1 MEVSRSRVTAV
12 EQCDTVLVLGAGFSF
27 DAGIPLMSG
36 FVDTMWEFA
45 HRKRAAGAPLSSSD
59 ATLFDE
65 AEAVRRDLNE
75 YHGRASFDD
84 RNIEDIL
91 SLLTFGTF
99 DAQKKR
105 RAAADLKVMSQAI
118 ARTIELC
125 CSVKHPGLKQREKA
139 VVHVGPELYRNFW
152 HCLFGLKARGLSCPA
167 IVTFNYDL
175 VLERALLQT
184 LVGTEYD
191 NHKNLFPYSYVH
203 LDHHYSLVPRRTFK
217 VQAANFHNHGRADS
231 SDGIVADLFDGD
243 TSPAS
248 TLKIDLL
255 KLHGS
260 LNFPTSRL
268 DKPEGWNVTPQ
279 EKIF

>member
-1 MEVSRSRVTAV
+1 MGSS
-12 EQCDTVLVLGAGFSF
+12 
-27 DAGIPLMSG
+27 
-36 FVDTMWEFA
+36 
-45 HRKRAAGAPLSSSD
+45 LSKSH
-59 ATLFDE
+59 LP
-65 AEAVRRDLNE
+65 
-75 YHGRASFDD
+75 
-84 RNIEDIL
+84 RNYWSEETGQVIE
-91 SLLTFGTF
+91 
-99 DAQKKR
+99 AQKKR

-203 LDHHYSLVPRRTFK
+203 LDHHYSLVPRQTSRFRLRT
-217 VQAANFHNHGRADS
+217 
-231 SDGIVADLFDGD
+231 
-243 TSPAS
+243 S
-248 TLKIDLL
+248 TTTEGPILQM
-255 KLHGS
+255 GS
-260 LNFPTSRL
+260 LLIYLTAIPR
-268 DKPEGWNVTPQ
+268 Q
-279 EKIF
+279 RAR